1 MPHARRATPCSSEA
15 RVGSDRHPPGHL
27 RLLHNPADDG
37 SGVPA
42 HRPRPLRRGCRPG
55 PRRLLAPGR
64 PDRSRRGTGR
74 VLPRRP
80 QHPGGKLG
88 ERSEGR
94 RHRTARHAP
103 DDERRRYRAH
113 QGRGGAGV
121 GPGARLRRH
130 AASLQAG
137 ERRQPTPPLAA
148 KSVPRRSSTPSP
160 WRRRTATVPSAS
172 LSTGGRWRWPAA
184 VAARTWSVRR
194 GYSSCGTGAFPSP
207 FSLE

>member
-15 RVGSDRHPPGHL
+15 RVGGDRHPPGHL
-27 RLLHNPADDG
+27 RLLHNPAGDG

-121 GPGARLRRH
+121 GPGAHVYAAMRLPFRPESVGSLRR
-130 AASLQAG
+130 AG
-137 ERRQPTPPLAA
+137 SEVGTEEVIDAFAVEATHRYGAVRVPLDGRTLALA
-148 KSVPRRSSTPSP
+148 CSS
-160 WRRRTATVPSAS
+160 
-172 LSTGGRWRWPAA
+172 GGAHL
-184 VAARTWSVRR
+184 V
-194 GYSSCGTGAFPSP
+194 GT
-207 FSLE
+207 

>member
-15 RVGSDRHPPGHL
+15 RVGGDRHPPGHL

-137 ERRQPTPPLAA
+137 ERRQPTPRWQRSRYRGGHRRLRRGGDAPLRCR
-148 KSVPRRSSTPSP
+148 PRPSRRADAGVGLQQ
-160 WRRRTATVPSAS
+160 WRRAPGRYVEAT
-172 LSTGGRWRWPAA
+172 RPAA
-184 VAARTWSVRR
+184 R
-194 GYSSCGTGAFPSP
+194 GRFRPRLA
-207 FSLE
+207 